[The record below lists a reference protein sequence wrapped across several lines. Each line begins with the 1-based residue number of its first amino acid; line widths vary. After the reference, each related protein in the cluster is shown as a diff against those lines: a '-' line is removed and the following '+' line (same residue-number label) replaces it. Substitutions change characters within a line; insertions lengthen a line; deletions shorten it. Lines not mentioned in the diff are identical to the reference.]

1 MQGHR
6 LRWLRALISTDTPR
20 VTPHT
25 AKRPNSILPAGTPA
39 RGGPGGTAA
48 LVRCPVVVLLAPAVS
63 FSSPSVLL
71 AFAAGLVSFVS
82 PCCLPLVPGYLATVS
97 GAGPGQATRRLDPQV
112 LVRSGLFVGTFSL
125 IFILLGLG
133 ATAIGSFLFR
143 NASLLSEVAGT
154 TIIAMGLLFIASVFV
169 TSLNRDW
176 RPGGLIERA
185 GHGGPIVV
193 GAAFAI
199 AWTPCVG
206 PTLGA
211 ILGLASTQ
219 QGTAQ
224 GALLLAFYSA
234 GLALP
239 FLFAAVSFNTAT
251 RAFGFFKRHHAAIQ
265 LGAGA
270 VLVVMGVLVITG
282 ELFRLN
288 VEAQHL
294 LGRLHLNFFQSV

>member
-1 MQGHR
+1 
-6 LRWLRALISTDTPR
+6 
-20 VTPHT
+20 
-25 AKRPNSILPAGTPA
+25 
-39 RGGPGGTAA
+39 
-48 LVRCPVVVLLAPAVS
+48 VLLASAVNI
-63 FSSPSVLL
+63 SSPSILL

-97 GAGPGQATRRLDPQV
+97 GSTPGEGSRRLDPQV
-112 LVRSGLFVGTFSL
+112 LARSGLFVLTFSL

-143 NASLLSEVAGT
+143 NQSLLNKVAGVA
-154 TIIAMGLLFIASVFV
+154 IIAMGLLFLASVFI
-169 TSLNRDW
+169 TGLNRDW
-176 RPGGLIERA
+176 RPDGLIERA
-185 GHGGPIVV
+185 GRGGPILV

-219 QGTAQ
+219 HGTAQ
-224 GALLLAFYSA
+224 GALLLAVYSA

-239 FLFAAVSFNTAT
+239 FLFSAVAFNTAT
-251 RAFGFFKRHHAAIQ
+251 RAFGFFKRHYAAIQ
-265 LGAGA
+265 LGAGV
-270 VLVVMGVLVITG
+270 VLVGMGVLVMTG

-288 VEAQHL
+288 IEAQHL
-294 LGRLHLNFFQSV
+294 LSGLHLNFFQSV

>member
-1 MQGHR
+1 M
-6 LRWLRALISTDTPR
+6 LSAS
-20 VTPHT
+20 
-25 AKRPNSILPAGTPA
+25 
-39 RGGPGGTAA
+39 
-48 LVRCPVVVLLAPAVS
+48 AVS
-63 FSSPSVLL
+63 FSSPSILL

-97 GAGPGQATRRLDPQV
+97 GAVPAAGSRRLDPKV
-112 LVRSGLFVGTFSL
+112 LARSGLFVLTFSL

-143 NASLLSEVAGT
+143 NQLLLSKIAGAA
-154 TIIAMGLLFIASVFV
+154 IIAMGLLFAGSVFV
-169 TSLNRDW
+169 VRLNRQW
-176 RPGGLIERA
+176 RPDGLIERA
-185 GHGGPIVV
+185 GRGGPILA

-224 GALLLAFYSA
+224 GALLLAVYSA
-234 GLALP
+234 GLGLP
-239 FLFAAVSFNTAT
+239 FLFSAVAFNTAT
-251 RAFGFFKRHHAAIQ
+251 RAFGFFKRHYAAIQ
-265 LGAGA
+265 LSAGV
-270 VLVVMGVLVITG
+270 VLIGMGVLVMTG

-288 VEAQHL
+288 IEAQHAL
-294 LGRLHLNFFQSV
+294 SGLHLNFFQSV